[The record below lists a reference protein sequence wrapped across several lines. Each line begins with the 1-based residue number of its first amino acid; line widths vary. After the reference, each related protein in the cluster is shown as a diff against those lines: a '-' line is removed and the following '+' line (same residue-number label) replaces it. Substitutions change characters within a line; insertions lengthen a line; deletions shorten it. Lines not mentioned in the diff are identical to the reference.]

1 MGKLEELKQ
10 LQKEIVLIN
19 RSAALLQWDLETYLP
34 EEGSEGRA
42 EQISTLSAMVHDRLV
57 SDELYNLLRGLES
70 EKLGDIDAIMVKR
83 LLHDVERE
91 RKLPREFVEELSRVS
106 SRAFSSWKKAK
117 ENNDFGIFEKDLE
130 NIVELKKKEAE
141 YVGYKEHPYDA
152 LIDEYEEGMT
162 TKKVFDIFEKLKPQ
176 LINLIKKIE
185 ASPNYNDKDE
195 PLFAEGSFPKEKQF
209 ELVKDV
215 SKRIG
220 LDDSVSRVD
229 LAPHPFTIS
238 LGSKDVRITTR
249 IVGDSLYSFTSTVH
263 EAGHALYELNLP
275 EKFEF
280 TVLHDAPSLGIHE
293 SQSRFWENM
302 IGRGKSFWKFY
313 FEKFKG
319 LTGTN
324 KSFEEFYKAVNKVY
338 PGFIRTEADEVH
350 YCLHIILRFELEKGL
365 LEGSIKVKDLPRIWN
380 EKFKEYFGVD
390 VPKDSEG
397 VLQDIHWSHA
407 SFGYFPTYA
416 IGTIYAAQ
424 IYEAMKK
431 NVHDAEEQIE
441 KGEFEKIAKWLKEN
455 IHKYGRLLLADE
467 IVQKACG
474 EGFNSDNYIS
484 YLTQKYS
491 EIYQL
496 S

>member
-1 MGKLEELKQ
+1 MDKIEELKR
-10 LQKEIVLIN
+10 LQKEIILIN
-19 RSAALLQWDLETYLP
+19 RSIALLQWDLETYIP
-34 EEGSEGRA
+34 GEGSEGRA
-42 EQISTLSAMVHDRLV
+42 EQIATLDGMLHEKFT
-57 SDELYNLLRGLES
+57 SDQLYELLKELEK
-70 EKLGDIDAIMVKR
+70 EKLGDTDAIMVKR
-83 LLHDVERE
+83 FLHDVEKE
-91 RKLPREFVEELSRVS
+91 RKLPKEFVEELSRTS
-106 SRAFSSWKKAK
+106 SKAFSSWKRAK
-117 ENNDFGIFEKDLE
+117 EKNDFGIFEKDLE
-130 NIVELKKKEAE
+130 KIVELKKKEAE
-141 YVGYKEHPYDA
+141 YLGYPEHPYDA

-162 TKKVFDIFEKLKPQ
+162 TKKVSEIFEKLKGQ
-176 LINLIKKIE
+176 LISLIKKIE
-185 ASPNYNDKDE
+185 ASPGYSSKEE

-249 IVGDSLYSFTSTVH
+249 VVGDSLYSFTSTVH

-275 EKFEF
+275 KEFEF
-280 TVLHDAPSLGIHE
+280 TVLHDVPSLGIHE

-302 IGRGKSFWKFY
+302 VGRGKSFWKFY
-313 FEKFKG
+313 FEKFKD

-324 KSFEEFYKAVNKVY
+324 KDFEEFYKSVNRVS
-338 PGFIRTEADEVH
+338 PGFIRTEADEIH
-350 YCLHIILRFELEKGL
+350 YCLHIILRFEIEKGL
-365 LEGSIKVKDLPRIWN
+365 IEGSIRVMDLPKIWN

-397 VLQDIHWSHA
+397 VLQDIHWSHG

-424 IYEAMKK
+424 IYKTMKK
-431 NVHDAEEQIE
+431 HVHDAEEQIE
-441 KGEFEKIAKWLKEN
+441 RGEFGKIGDWLKEN

-467 IVQKACG
+467 IVAKACG

-491 EIYQL
+491 EIYKL